1 MMKIVGVVVVLVG
14 WLIPL
19 VGLTITQ
26 STSARFVLVF
36 LGIAVTMFGILGV
49 LNKAHL
55 KNAIWKA

>member
-1 MMKIVGVVVVLVG
+1 MKIFGVLLVLAG

-19 VGLTITQ
+19 VGITITQ
-26 STSARFVLVF
+26 STSARFVLVL
-36 LGIAVTMFGILGV
+36 LGIAVTLFGIIGI

>member
-1 MMKIVGVVVVLVG
+1 MKIVGVLVVLVG
-14 WLIPL
+14 WLLPV

-26 STSARFVLVF
+26 STSVRFVLAL
-36 LGIAVTMFGILGV
+36 LGIAVTLFGIMGV